1 MDKNKYPKISYVTPV
16 YNQVEFIEQT
26 ILSVIN
32 QEYPNFE
39 YIIVDGGSTDGT
51 LEVIKKFDDQLFKVI
66 SEPDTGMYDALG
78 KGFKIS
84 SGEIMG
90 WINSD
95 DILLPGAFLNM
106 ARLFNDL
113 PQVNWIQGLNGFID
127 LKGEVIGYQ
136 MPKQFSFIKFLSGD
150 FKWIQQESTF
160 WRRTLWEKA
169 GSIVNAELKLAGDF
183 ELWFRFFQNDK
194 LYNSS
199 LLIGA
204 WRKRE
209 GQLSERRIGE
219 YLNEADYV
227 INSYKRNKRTEITLQ
242 QIRKYEKYTVLLK
255 KSKLLNYNIF
265 TARKN
270 RLHNLSGLNIHFSY
284 SEQKF
289 FTAP

>member
-1 MDKNKYPKISYVTPV
+1 MRMLYPKISYVTPV

-26 ILSVIN
+26 ILSVID
-32 QEYPNFE
+32 QDYPNFE
-39 YIIVDGGSTDGT
+39 YIIADGGSTDGT
-51 LEVIKKFDDQLFKVI
+51 LEIIKKYENHLFKVI

-95 DILLPGAFLNM
+95 DILLPGAFSNM

-113 PQVNWIQGLNGFID
+113 PEVNWIQGLNGFID
-127 LKGEVIGYQ
+127 LKGEVISFQ
-136 MPKQFSFIKFLSGD
+136 TPKQFSFIKFLSGD

-169 GSIVNAELKLAGDF
+169 GSSLNAKLKLAGDF
-183 ELWFRFFQNDK
+183 ELWFRFFQNDR
-194 LYNSS
+194 LYNCS

-204 WRKRE
+204 WRRRE
-209 GQLSERRIGE
+209 GQLSGRQMEE
-219 YLNEADYV
+219 YLKEAGNV

-242 QIRKYEKYTVLLK
+242 RIRKYEKYTVLLK

-265 TARKN
+265 IAKKN
-270 RLHNLSGLNIHFSY
+270 RLHNLSRLDIHFSY
-284 SEQKF
+284 TEQKF